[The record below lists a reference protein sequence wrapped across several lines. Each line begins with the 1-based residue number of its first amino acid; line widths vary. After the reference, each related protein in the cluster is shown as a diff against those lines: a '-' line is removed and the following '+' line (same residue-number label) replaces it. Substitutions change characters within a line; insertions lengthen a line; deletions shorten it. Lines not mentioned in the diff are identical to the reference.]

1 MRSGESSQAASR
13 IFKLQISDFKIE
25 DQRPAAEG
33 CVYTAHRGARKILT
47 GLVKR
52 AGGAAL
58 AMAILAGGAAGQVPQ
73 PAQGSSKPRPQIELS
88 SYPVFE
94 FHSGFWINLHHA
106 LYEEARIRE
115 QRPTARPVVS
125 ADPAKKT
132 GGEAAELQANGKQAW
147 QESVDYY
154 AANLAKRD
162 LLFDGEMVDINNRLA
177 EAETCRELSGKT
189 EYRCAAGLQPEL
201 IAALERAAPVYRAQW
216 WNEHDRINRAWIS
229 ATEPLVREYG
239 AKLAEELA
247 NVYHAEWPSGKIRV
261 DVCHYAGLVGGYT
274 SLDPLH
280 ITISGADERNQGIA
294 ALGALFH
301 EASHGL
307 AGGVRDALVRE
318 YRQREKPIPRDL
330 WDAILLY
337 TTAEFMKRVV
347 ASKESAAARKRTEGA
362 DRYNLTTRGWQSFQP
377 VIEQHWKPYLDAVMR
392 GRAGPD
398 DFDRALARMVATL

>member
-1 MRSGESSQAASR
+1 MDSRELKFES
-13 IFKLQISDFKIE
+13 KQITLRQNI
-25 DQRPAAEG
+25 G
-33 CVYTAHRGARKILT
+33 GARRIA
-47 GLVKR
+47 LVCFLV
-52 AGGAAL
+52 AL
-58 AMAILAGGAAGQVPQ
+58 PATLPDGVAGQVPQ
-73 PAQGSSKPRPQIELS
+73 PAQGSSKTRPQIEIS

-106 LYEEARIRE
+106 LYEEARIRA
-115 QRPTARPVVS
+115 QRPTARPEVS
-125 ADPAKKT
+125 ATVAKKMD
-132 GGEAAELQANGKQAW
+132 GETSTDLQAW

-154 AANLAKRD
+154 AATLARRD
-162 LLFDGEMVDINNRLA
+162 LLFDGEMVEINDRLA
-177 EAETCRELSGKT
+177 EVEACRDLSGKT
-189 EYRCAAGLQPEL
+189 EYRCITQLQPEL
-201 IAALERAAPVYRAQW
+201 IAALERAAPAYRARW
-216 WNEHDRINRAWIS
+216 WDEHDRINRAWIA

-239 AKLAEELA
+239 AKLTEELA

-318 YRQREKPIPRDL
+318 YRLREKPIPRDL
-330 WDAILLY
+330 WNAILFY
-337 TTAEFMKRVV
+337 TTGEFLKRVV
-347 ASKESAAARKRTEGA
+347 AAKENAAGRKYTDSTNRST
-362 DRYNLTTRGWQSFQP
+362 LTARGWQSFQP
-377 VIEQHWKPYLDAVMR
+377 VIERHWKPYLDAVTR

-398 DFDRALARMVATL
+398 DFDRALAQVVATL